1 MKFLGRFNESLIVED
16 FVVVFVAKKVVVKIV
31 SLIVLPL
38 EFQIPVR

>member
-1 MKFLGRFNESLIVED
+1 MKFLGRSNEFLIVED